1 MFSGLCGFWWQILS
15 HSSPVYIYTCRRHKK
30 CGFDPWV
37 RKIPWGQGM
46 ATHSS
51 ILAWAIPWTE
61 QSIGSQRIRVDWS
74 NLACMCVCVY
84 IYIYIFSQLFTN
96 EPLGKPLI
104 WYVTYI
110 WLLSRIFHHISFS
123 TDYDVFRHNFHFV
136 YPVCGLLS
144 FLHLQIHIFHQI

>member
-1 MFSGLCGFWWQILS
+1 MVSGDK
-15 HSSPVYIYTCRRHKK
+15 SSVIVPLYIYTCRRHKK

-61 QSIGSQRIRVDWS
+61 QSIGSQRIGVDWS

-84 IYIYIFSQLFTN
+84 IYIYIHNSLPTSPWGSPIYDMLLISGCFQEFSITFRFQLITTCLGIISILFILFEVYWASCIYKYIFFT
-96 EPLGKPLI
+96 KF
-104 WYVTYI
+104 
-110 WLLSRIFHHISFS
+110 RIS
-123 TDYDVFRHNFHFV
+123 
-136 YPVCGLLS
+136 
-144 FLHLQIHIFHQI
+144 Q